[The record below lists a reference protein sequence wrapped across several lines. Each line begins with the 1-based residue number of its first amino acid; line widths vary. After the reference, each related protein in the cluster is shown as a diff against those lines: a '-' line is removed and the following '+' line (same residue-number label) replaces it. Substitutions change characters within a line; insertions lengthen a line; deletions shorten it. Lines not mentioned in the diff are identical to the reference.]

1 MLIIQY
7 STDIQYFDITR
18 ICTNY
23 LVLNAHLLVM
33 HVLRDYLTSQNSAC
47 VLGAGQIA
55 LIAGSAAK
63 LISARQPLAPH

>member
-18 ICTNY
+18 KCTNY
-23 LVLNAHLLVM
+23 LVLNAHLLV
-33 HVLRDYLTSQNSAC
+33 HVLRDDLTSQNSAC

-63 LISARQPLAPH
+63 LISARQPPTPH

>member
-1 MLIIQY
+1 
-7 STDIQYFDITR
+7 
-18 ICTNY
+18 
-23 LVLNAHLLVM
+23 M

-63 LISARQPLAPH
+63 LINARQPSTPY